1 VHRKEFFHGLCVAQ
15 VQCRLERVK
24 NQLCTRMF
32 VHVLGLMIKE
42 HRKDLCAG
50 SMLSRE
56 LEE

>member
-32 VHVLGLMIKE
+32 VHVLGLDDQRTQEGLMCRFNVE
-42 HRKDLCAG
+42 
-50 SMLSRE
+50 
-56 LEE
+56 